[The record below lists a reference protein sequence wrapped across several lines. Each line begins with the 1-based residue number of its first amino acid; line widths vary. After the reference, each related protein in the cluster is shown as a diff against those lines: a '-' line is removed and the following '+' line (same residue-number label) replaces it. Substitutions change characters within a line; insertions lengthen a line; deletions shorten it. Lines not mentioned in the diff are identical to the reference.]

1 MATRPCAV
9 NAQAEPIAAPKRR
22 SYKPPMARPPQSHR
36 PHGAK
41 GPRRFPPRSKAE
53 RQSDR
58 LWIYGVHPVAAALAN
73 PRRAVL
79 RILATDNARQRL
91 EGVERFKVEP
101 TTPKELTR
109 LLGPEAVHQGVA
121 AEVEPLPALALDA
134 LPDGARLLLFLDQV
148 TDPHNVGA
156 ILRSAAAMAADAV
169 VVTSRYSPAETGVL
183 AKAAS
188 GALDVMPLISVSNL
202 SRALEEV
209 GAQGFFR
216 VGLDSSG
223 ESVLEDKVAQDKLAL
238 VLGAEGRGLRQKTR
252 ETCDTVARLDLPG
265 DLRSLNVSNAAA
277 LSLYLARRALTP

>member
-1 MATRPCAV
+1 
-9 NAQAEPIAAPKRR
+9 
-22 SYKPPMARPPQSHR
+22 MARSPQSQR
-36 PHGAK
+36 PRHAK
-41 GPRRFPPRSKAE
+41 GGRRFPPRSKTE
-53 RQSDR
+53 RQADR

-73 PRRAVL
+73 PRREIL
-79 RILATDNARQRL
+79 RILATDNGRRRL

-101 TTPKELTR
+101 TTPRDLSR

-121 AEVEPLPALALDA
+121 AEVAPLPALSLEA
-134 LPDGARLLLFLDQV
+134 LPEEARLLLFLDQV

-169 VVTSRYSPAETGVL
+169 VVTSRYSPTETGVL

-209 GAQGFFR
+209 GDLGFFR

-223 ESVLEDKVAQDKLAL
+223 DAVLEDVVAQQKLAL
-238 VLGAEGRGLRQKTR
+238 VLGAEGKGLRQKTR
-252 ETCDTVARLDLPG
+252 ETCDRVARLDLPG
-265 DLRSLNVSNAAA
+265 DIRSLNVSNAAA
-277 LSLYLARRALTP
+277 LSLYLARRALLP

>member
-1 MATRPCAV
+1 MAHKP
-9 NAQAEPIAAPKRR
+9 PRR
-22 SYKPPMARPPQSHR
+22 SGPPNR
-36 PHGAK
+36 GF
-41 GPRRFPPRSKAE
+41 GPRSPEE
-53 RQSDR
+53 RRSDR
-58 LWIYGVHPVAAALAN
+58 LWLYGIHAVAAALAN
-73 PRRAVL
+73 PRR
-79 RILATDNARQRL
+79 RIFRLLATLNASQRL
-91 EGVERFKVEP
+91 TEMGATLRPDPEE
-101 TTPKELTR
+101 TTPRDLDR

-121 AEVEPLPALALDA
+121 AEVAPLPSLEIDDLGA
-134 LPDGARLLLFLDQV
+134 ARLLVVLDQV